1 MARRLLFHAP
11 SLAGGGAE
19 RVLVLVAN
27 EMAARGHA
35 VTLLAWNGQGPNADL
50 LSPAVE
56 LVDLH
61 FPMRGEG
68 FGKAKTLEGLA
79 RTVRMLRRLR
89 PEAVFSAPDFANLV
103 MAAAL
108 VLARSRAR
116 FFPGFHGAAALKS
129 EKIGAILADR
139 LAGFVAARATRAI
152 AVSKGVG
159 RDLVQNGYPPE
170 KIAVIYNPLPPE
182 GVRMPGAHPWR
193 QALAAMGDGPVIGT
207 LGRLVPVKDHAT
219 LLRAFAILR
228 AERKARLVIFGEG
241 PLEAETRA
249 LADELAIAD
258 DVLFAG
264 YVNDPAAC
272 YAAIDLLAL
281 SSTSEGFGNVLIEA
295 MAHGVPVVSTD
306 APHGPR
312 EILDDGQFGPLV
324 PVADPMAFAVQLQKS
339 LENPIDSATLRQ
351 RADAFKINAIADRY
365 EGLLT

>member
-1 MARRLLFHAP
+1 MVRRILFHAP

-19 RVLVLVAN
+19 RVLVLMAN
-27 EMAARGHA
+27 EMAARGHD
-35 VTLLAWNGQGPNADL
+35 VTLLVWNGQGPNADL
-50 LSPAVE
+50 LSPAVN
-56 LVDLH
+56 LVDLY
-61 FPMRGEG
+61 FPMRGDG
-68 FGKAKTLEGLA
+68 FGKVKTLQGLA
-79 RTVRMLRRLR
+79 RTVRMLRSFR
-89 PEAVFSAPDFANLV
+89 PDAVFSAPDFANLI

-108 VLARSRAR
+108 ILAQSRAR

-139 LAGFVAARATRAI
+139 LTGFVAARATRAI

-182 GVRMPGAHPWR
+182 GMGMPGPHPWL
-193 QALAAMGDGPVIGT
+193 QALEAMGDGPVIGT
-207 LGRLVPVKDHAT
+207 LGRLVAVKDHAT

-228 AERKARLVIFGEG
+228 ASRKARLVIFGEG

-249 LADELAIAD
+249 LATDLSIAD

-272 YAAIDLLAL
+272 YAAIDLLVL

-295 MAHGVPVVSTD
+295 MAYGVPVVSTD

-312 EILDDGQFGPLV
+312 EILDDGRFGPLV
-324 PVADPMAFAVQLQKS
+324 PIADPAALATQLQNS
-339 LENPIDSATLRQ
+339 LERPIDTEILRQ
-351 RADAFKINAIADRY
+351 RADEFKINVIADKY
-365 EGLLT
+365 EGLFA